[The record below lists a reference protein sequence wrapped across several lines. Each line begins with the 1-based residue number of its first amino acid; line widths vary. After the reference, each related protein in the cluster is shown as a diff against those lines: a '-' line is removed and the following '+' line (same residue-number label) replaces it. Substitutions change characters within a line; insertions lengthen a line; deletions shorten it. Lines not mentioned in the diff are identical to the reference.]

1 MEENGEVGV
10 VLVVVGLVLVVVEV
24 VLGLVGVVVLVVG
37 AVLVL
42 VMRRIRGALC
52 RICGVW
58 CMICGAW
65 RMISDVWCTCVQGV
79 SRHWTPENLAKSQA
93 LYKIRHL
100 ENIQVSNSRLKR
112 IWDLA

>member
-1 MEENGEVGV
+1 MKEDGEVGV
-10 VLVVVGLVLVVVEV
+10 VVVVVGV
-24 VLGLVGVVVLVVG
+24 VLGLVGVVVAVVG

-42 VMRRIRGALC
+42 VMMRIRGALC

-100 ENIQVSNSRLKR
+100 ENIQVSSSRLKR